1 MEKIKEYIKENYKYL
16 IVMFI
21 GLAAIAIQM
30 KYVVLYADDMSL
42 AVVSRENGF
51 IGAIK
56 YFYTEYY
63 LKWGGG
69 PTPLVAIFF
78 LWFSPKVWKI
88 FNCGIILVTIALI
101 TRMVTYNKKQIKAQ
115 VAAILWFC
123 IFLLNIYI
131 ARETTLW
138 LDGSLAYVLTTFQLV
153 VYFYYLYSRL
163 IMKTKERKYDYILLP
178 IIAFFSGWTG
188 PQVGALTCLTSIIL
202 ILWAKFIKKENIKK
216 RYIIFVLVG
225 MLGFLVEYLAP
236 GNNIRM
242 QNFTEYKD
250 LSLINKTL
258 YRASGIWSM
267 MFDFKS
273 YKMASVPFFFFIL
286 TGIIGIIT
294 FKSSDKE
301 EKKWLKIVVKI
312 MSVVS
317 IAFVVIYTYI
327 GITGDEAGF
336 LSYMCKFEDLYA
348 NINNG
353 TFNILQLVTYI
364 ITSIIMF
371 NVMVLS
377 LYISIK
383 NKDAIL
389 VTAVVASIAGQI
401 MMIFAPYTPPR
412 ATYISLVFFWMAIAY
427 LIKLA
432 YEKEYSIK
440 SIIILVVMM
449 HSFNIGILA
458 MVVAYIINSLSKDN
472 KNKSDIVFILV
483 MLGCLA
489 FTNYAEVVVKYAE
502 NEKIN
507 DENVYRL
514 ENYNGDT
521 NEIYL
526 IEPKYAE
533 YGFDGMVGAEW
544 IEDTVKDYFKL
555 PDEVILMY
563 EK

>member
-1 MEKIKEYIKENYKYL
+1 
-16 IVMFI
+16 
-21 GLAAIAIQM
+21 
-30 KYVVLYADDMSL
+30 
-42 AVVSRENGF
+42 
-51 IGAIK
+51 
-56 YFYTEYY
+56 
-63 LKWGGG
+63 
-69 PTPLVAIFF
+69 
-78 LWFSPKVWKI
+78 
-88 FNCGIILVTIALI
+88 
-101 TRMVTYNKKQIKAQ
+101 
-115 VAAILWFC
+115 
-123 IFLLNIYI
+123 
-131 ARETTLW
+131 
-138 LDGSLAYVLTTFQLV
+138 
-153 VYFYYLYSRL
+153 
-163 IMKTKERKYDYILLP
+163 
-178 IIAFFSGWTG
+178 
-188 PQVGALTCLTSIIL
+188 
-202 ILWAKFIKKENIKK
+202 
-216 RYIIFVLVG
+216 
-225 MLGFLVEYLAP
+225 
-236 GNNIRM
+236 
-242 QNFTEYKD
+242 
-250 LSLINKTL
+250 
-258 YRASGIWSM
+258 
-267 MFDFKS
+267 
-273 YKMASVPFFFFIL
+273 
-286 TGIIGIIT
+286 
-294 FKSSDKE
+294 
-301 EKKWLKIVVKI
+301 
-312 MSVVS
+312 
-317 IAFVVIYTYI
+317 
-327 GITGDEAGF
+327 
-336 LSYMCKFEDLYA
+336 
-348 NINNG
+348 
-353 TFNILQLVTYI
+353 
-364 ITSIIMF
+364 
-371 NVMVLS
+371 
-377 LYISIK
+377 
-383 NKDAIL
+383 
-389 VTAVVASIAGQI
+389 